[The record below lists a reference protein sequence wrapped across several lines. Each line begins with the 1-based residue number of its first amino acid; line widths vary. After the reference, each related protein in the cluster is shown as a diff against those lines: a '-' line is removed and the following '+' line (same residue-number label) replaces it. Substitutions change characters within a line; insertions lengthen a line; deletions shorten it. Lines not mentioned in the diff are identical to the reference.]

1 MWAGLLR
8 LISIAGLTTLIN
20 NVHDWLQGMFGTD
33 GEGKKSVSPFVLLV
47 LAAAIV
53 YAVYKVLGK
62 KIIVK

>member
-20 NVHDWLQGMFGTD
+20 NVHDWLQGVFGTD
-33 GEGKKSVSPFVLLV
+33 GQEKKGLSPFVLLL

-53 YAVYKVLGK
+53 YGVYKFMGK